1 MIGMHLLI
9 GKAKRGVYTTGRLM
23 RRIAITFASDVV
35 PYLTLSPLQF
45 YERVRDIPY
54 RGDPDQLEF
63 LQRPAITLSGKGAG
77 GDCDDKAI
85 ALASYYSMNRVPFRF
100 VAGSRK
106 VNGPLHHVWVQVYI
120 EGRWVD
126 LDATYAWNEMGV
138 LNGEWPKQVVIG

>member
-1 MIGMHLLI
+1 MIGMQLLI

-23 RRIAITFASDVV
+23 RRIAISFASDVV

-54 RGDPDQLEF
+54 REDPNQLEF
-63 LQRPAITLSGKGAG
+63 LQRPAITLSGRGPG

-85 ALASYYSMNRVPFRF
+85 ALASYYFLNGVRFRF

-106 VNGPLHHVWVQVYI
+106 VNGPLHHVWVRVYI
-120 EGRWVD
+120 EGRWSN
-126 LDATYAWNEMGV
+126 LDATYAWNSMGELV
-138 LNGEWPKQVVIG
+138 GEWPKQIVIG